1 MKTVEI
7 AALFSIEAID
17 LELLS
22 LNPQPNLHRHHRT
35 NSEKAKKNQAGSF

>member
-1 MKTVEI
+1 MKTCEI

-22 LNPQPNLHRHHRT
+22 LNLYRHHRT